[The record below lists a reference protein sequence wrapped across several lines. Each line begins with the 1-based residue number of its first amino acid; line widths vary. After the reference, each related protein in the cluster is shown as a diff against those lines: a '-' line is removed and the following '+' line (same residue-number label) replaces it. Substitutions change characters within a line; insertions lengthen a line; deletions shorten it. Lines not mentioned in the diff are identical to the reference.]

1 MADRVLYVNPTLR
14 QMRDAFEDDGLSALL
29 NCIMEEMD
37 GISSEADATML
48 LAQVAPEMLKSLLS
62 NTLLAD
68 IASGRV
74 IVQPWAEITL
84 KPQHEDNLEPGVYV
98 NFLAPLDGS
107 PLSLYE
113 FSRFIEGLETAVW
126 GSRMLDKTD
135 ICRLVESYY
144 AFHSGSSEQF
154 LCSIRGSDLVQDL
167 NNFLSENKARLEDAR
182 IENATHMAI
191 PPHCGSARNIHSA
204 CKEHY
209 KFKVPALFS
218 LARCVLGALFPD
230 KHFRLFNYCLFRAF
244 KGAHLTSGQS
254 IGCQLTVSYSKY
266 GGFNF
271 PPHEDHDN
279 AESESET
286 ETETEEEP
294 EMDESDWMTVCDRY
308 ITLLDK
314 FDPLL
319 AESRRH
325 SRFGSLM
332 ELRLAVQA
340 FNEKL
345 EDDIKQLELA
355 RLELRQKS
363 YTPHFTAI
371 NGQEL
376 KILDQEV
383 VAHQALKHLAAEEGE
398 KLDRALDDLSSRFT
412 EAGSEAEIQRLT
424 GGLSLGRPSF

>member
-1 MADRVLYVNPTLR
+1 M
-14 QMRDAFEDDGLSALL
+14 
-29 NCIMEEMD
+29 
-37 GISSEADATML
+37 
-48 LAQVAPEMLKSLLS
+48 
-62 NTLLAD
+62 
-68 IASGRV
+68 
-74 IVQPWAEITL
+74 
-84 KPQHEDNLEPGVYV
+84 
-98 NFLAPLDGS
+98 
-107 PLSLYE
+107 
-113 FSRFIEGLETAVW
+113 
-126 GSRMLDKTD
+126 
-135 ICRLVESYY
+135 
-144 AFHSGSSEQF
+144 
-154 LCSIRGSDLVQDL
+154 
-167 NNFLSENKARLEDAR
+167 
-182 IENATHMAI
+182 
-191 PPHCGSARNIHSA
+191 
-204 CKEHY
+204 
-209 KFKVPALFS
+209 
-218 LARCVLGALFPD
+218 
-230 KHFRLFNYCLFRAF
+230 
-244 KGAHLTSGQS
+244 
-254 IGCQLTVSYSKY
+254 SYSKY

-294 EMDESDWMTVCDRY
+294 EMNESDWMTVCDRY

-424 GGLSLGRPSF
+424 GGLSLSRPSF

>member
-294 EMDESDWMTVCDRY
+294 EMDESDWMT
-308 ITLLDK
+308 
-314 FDPLL
+314 
-319 AESRRH
+319 
-325 SRFGSLM
+325 
-332 ELRLAVQA
+332 A